1 MSTTSS
7 SPATVRLKSL
17 LYEISE
23 SSSTETGDGGTSAI
37 SSSSAASN
45 RLVQNADEESLR
57 NVKSRAL
64 FVLRAIK
71 DGKRSSDSELMDE
84 LAIRMRQTPELD
96 PLNSEDTYG
105 VQAMFNYLAK
115 NNKNVARRAK
125 RFYKS
130 LLDRW
135 IMSQTSAKSGDE

>member
-1 MSTTSS
+1 MSMTTSS
-7 SPATVRLKSL
+7 ATVRLKSL
-17 LYEISE
+17 LYETND
-23 SSSTETGDGGTSAI
+23 SSSTDDADTPTI
-37 SSSSAASN
+37 SNSGAAPE
-45 RLVQNADEESLR
+45 RLIQNADEESLR

-135 IMSQTSAKSGDE
+135 IMSQTSTKSGDE

>member
-1 MSTTSS
+1 MSRATASS
-7 SPATVRLKSL
+7 TTVRLQSL
-17 LYEISE
+17 LYEAEEE
-23 SSSTETGDGGTSAI
+23 STATSSVA
-37 SSSSAASN
+37 SAAPE

-57 NVKSRAL
+57 NIKSRAL

-71 DGKRSSDSELMDE
+71 AGKRSSDDELMDE

-135 IMSQTSAKSGDE
+135 IMSQTSSKSGDE